1 MVKTFLVT
9 FLLVFCAGMGLV
21 SPSYGQNF
29 PVKPIE
35 IMCMLPPGSSMD
47 ILARVSA
54 EVAPKYF
61 GQPMV
66 VINKPG
72 AGGAL
77 AAMDVVNAKPDGYKL
92 VTLSNNSFMSTF
104 KTQKLMFN
112 PNQLIPMW
120 SMIMFKTGMFIR
132 ADAPWKS
139 LEELIEYAR
148 KNPDKVSY
156 GHHGRGLSVQVAASL
171 IFKRAG
177 VRIIEVPH
185 KGSAESMTAL
195 LGGHIDVLTTSYAT
209 ATPHVQAGKIR
220 AIVTYEGQRYQDHP
234 GVPTATELG
243 YRDVEKLSTYV
254 GLYGHRDTPEPI
266 KKILSETLRK
276 TCEDPDFKKGIEK
289 VGEEHRCETPE
300 FAMEAIRKGE
310 EVVVPILKELGI
322 YVDQKF

>member
-1 MVKTFLVT
+1 MVKTFLVS
-9 FLLVFCAGMGLV
+9 FLLFFCVGMGLV

-35 IMCMLPPGSSMD
+35 IVCILPPGSSMD
-47 ILARVSA
+47 ILARVTA
-54 EVAPKYF
+54 EVAPKYL
-61 GQPMV
+61 GQPIV

-77 AAMDVVNAKPDGYKL
+77 AAMDVVNSKPDGYKL

-104 KTQKLMFN
+104 QTQKIMFN
-112 PNQLIPMW
+112 PKQLVPMW
-120 SMIMFKTGMFIR
+120 SMIMFKEGMFIR

-148 KNPDKVSY
+148 KNPDKVTW
-156 GHHGRGLSVQVAASL
+156 GHHGRGLKVQVAASM

-177 VRIIEVPH
+177 IQIIEVPH
-185 KGSAESMTAL
+185 KGSAESMAAL

-209 ATPHVQAGKIR
+209 VTPHVKSGKIR
-220 AIVTYEGQRYQDHP
+220 PIVTYEGQRYKDHP
-234 GVPTATELG
+234 EVPTATELG
-243 YRDVEKLSTYV
+243 YKDVEKLSTYV
-254 GLYGHRDTPEPI
+254 GLYGHRDVPEPV
-266 KKILSETLRK
+266 KKIMSEALRK
-276 TCEDPDFKKGIEK
+276 TCEDAAFKAGIEK

-300 FAMEAIRKGE
+300 FAMEAIKRGE